1 MNLSPLVV
9 SLACLLDL
17 VTVAAAQEW
26 PTRTIRVVVPF
37 PAGGSADVQTR
48 IIADELQKAVGQN
61 VIVENKPGANGN
73 IGASDVARAAPDGH
87 TLCVGSAGTHATNVS
102 LYSKL
107 QYDPV
112 KDFVPLTLMTNYPQV
127 IVPGTGFRGATLA
140 DLIGSLKQSAG
151 RASYGTSGIGS
162 PTHVAAELFKRET
175 GTDVVHVPY
184 RGQGP
189 ALNDLVGGR
198 LDIMFPSVPDAL
210 SFLRAGKL
218 RALAIMSAARSKVVA
233 DVATT
238 AELGY
243 PKLLSAI
250 WVGLYV
256 TAGTPLPVVARLNS
270 ELTRI
275 IGSPAFRER
284 VEPLGYDVR
293 PMSVEAFT
301 RFNADETARW
311 GEIIRANNIRVE

>member
-1 MNLSPLVV
+1 
-9 SLACLLDL
+9 LLDL

-87 TLCVGSAGTHATNVS
+87 TLFVGSAGTHATNVS